1 MSRCSVD
8 VLTEV
13 CWVQLCGRVP
23 TSLWMQI
30 VILGCQCEVVIK
42 VKVLKSELRRRPSTV
57 RTDIENN
64 GNTYYP
70 FILGHSIANI
80 HSLLEVGAFSGFK
93 AEEIDIEILFNAQ
106 KQDLDGMRFG
116 I

>member
-42 VKVLKSELRRRPSTV
+42 VKVLKSELRRRSSTV

-64 GNTYYP
+64 GNTHYP

-80 HSLLEVGAFSGFK
+80 HSLLEAGAFSGFK